1 MQIAKFVAENGKIRI
16 GSVEEDSLVAIESH
30 SVENPLFELLESE
43 DPIDQV
49 QSTLN
54 SSQRVRIDEVQLLPP
69 LDRHEVWAAGVTY
82 LRSQS
87 ARMEESEA
95 AADCYERVYR
105 SEQPELFPKAAPHR
119 VVGPGEPLRLRA
131 DSNWMV
137 PEPEVALVLN
147 SRLDIVG
154 YTIGNDLSCRD
165 IEGDNPL
172 YLPQA
177 KIFEGACSLGPWI
190 TLASKIQQPNE
201 LAVEMTIL
209 RDGQPVFQDET
220 STSQMAR
227 TFPDL
232 VSWLGR
238 ELTFAEGAVLLT
250 GTGIVP
256 NSSFSLQSR
265 DTVDITVQQIGTLRN
280 PIA

>member
-1 MQIAKFVAENGKIRI
+1 MKIVKFVDANEQTQI
-16 GSVEEDSLVAIESH
+16 GSVEGDSIVPIESQ
-30 SVENPLFELLESE
+30 STECPLFELFESGNLPE
-43 DPIDQV
+43 LI
-49 QSTLN
+49 QSTLDF
-54 SSQRVRIDEVQLLPP
+54 SRRVGMEAIRILPP
-69 LDRHEVWAAGVTY
+69 LDRQEVWAAGVTY

-105 SEQPELFPKAAPHR
+105 SERPELFPKALPHR
-119 VVGPGEPLRLRA
+119 VIGPWQPMRLRA
-131 DSNWMV
+131 DSKWMV

-177 KIFEGACSLGPWI
+177 KVFDGSCSLGPWI
-190 TLASKIQQPNE
+190 TLTSDIPEPGQ
-201 LAVEMTIL
+201 LAIEMSIL
-209 RDGQPVFQDET
+209 RNGEKIFTGDT
-220 STSQMAR
+220 STSRMAR
-227 TFPDL
+227 DFPDL

-238 ELTFAEGAVLLT
+238 ELTFSDGAILLT

-256 NSSFSLQSR
+256 DSNFTLQS
-265 DTVDITVQQIGTLRN
+265 DDIMDISVEKIGTLSN
-280 PIA
+280 TIA

>member
-1 MQIAKFVAENGKIRI
+1 MQIAKFKNRDGEVCVGAIDG
-16 GSVEEDSLVAIESH
+16 DSIVPIQCESAP
-30 SVENPLFELLESE
+30 NPLFEWLEIAEPAQRAMERLDQTHACPLNDVVLLP
-43 DPIDQV
+43 PIDQ
-49 QSTLN
+49 
-54 SSQRVRIDEVQLLPP
+54 
-69 LDRHEVWAAGVTY
+69 HEVWAAGVTY
-82 LRSQS
+82 QRSQS

-105 SEQPELFPKAAPHR
+105 SDRPELFPKAAPHR
-119 VVGPGEPLRLRA
+119 VVGPNQPLRLRA
-131 DSNWMV
+131 DSKWMV

-154 YTIGNDLSCRD
+154 FTIGNDLSCRD

-177 KIFEGACSLGPWI
+177 KIFEGSCSLGPWI
-190 TLASKIQQPNE
+190 TLAESVPRPDK
-201 LAVEMTIL
+201 LAVELVVHRQGETAFS
-209 RDGQPVFQDET
+209 GQS
-220 STSQMAR
+220 STSKMAR

-238 ELTFAEGAVLLT
+238 EMNFTNGAVLLT

-256 NSSFSLQSR
+256 ENEFTLQSG
-265 DTVDITVQQIGTLRN
+265 DIVDISIERIGTLSN